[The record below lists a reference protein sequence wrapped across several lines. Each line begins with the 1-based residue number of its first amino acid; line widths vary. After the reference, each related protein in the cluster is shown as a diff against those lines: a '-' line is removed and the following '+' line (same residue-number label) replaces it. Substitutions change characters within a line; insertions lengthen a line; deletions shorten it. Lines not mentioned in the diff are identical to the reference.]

1 MSHTTSWCFMV
12 HSAIWEGPEPDT
24 EPESERGEHVTDEEY
39 QPR

>member
-24 EPESERGEHVTDEEY
+24 PESEWGEHVTDEEY